1 VDGFKVE
8 IGQIHVPVR
17 HYVYGKNVFAFV
29 EMNLEKL
36 PRQIPVVPLTPG
48 QRV

>member
-8 IGQIHVPVR
+8 IGRIHVPVR
-17 HYVYGKNVFAFV
+17 HYVYGKNVFAFG

-36 PRQIPVVPLTPG
+36 SRQIPVAPLTPG